1 MLGSPWKTALI
12 DISVSATL
20 SAEVDLEAKYEFLT
34 VLIPTI
40 TSSTVTVHVA
50 KESGG
55 TFFPMYALDDDAT
68 GDFAHATTAATK
80 THAVIF
86 RIGGVQFI
94 KISCGST
101 QTTTDKTFY
110 VRGFNRG

>member
-1 MLGSPWKTALI
+1 MIAGAWKTVLI
-12 DISVSATL
+12 DQSVDDDL
-20 SAEVDLEAKYEFLT
+20 SSEVDLGDNFEFLT
-34 VLIPTI
+34 VLIPAI
-40 TSSTVTVHVA
+40 TNSTVTVHIA

-68 GDFAHATTAATK
+68 GDFTHATTQATT

-86 RIGGVQFI
+86 RIGGVQHI
-94 KISCGST
+94 KISTGSS
-101 QTTTDKTFY
+101 QSGDETFY